1 MYMMQKIVW
10 EIALKV
16 QLDGINIETV
26 RFDLEAIEMIERIQR
41 QNLNYIQYLEK
52 ENESIY

>member
-26 RFDLEAIEMIERIQR
+26 RFDLEAIEMIERIKR
-41 QNLNYIQYLEK
+41 QSLI
-52 ENESIY
+52 